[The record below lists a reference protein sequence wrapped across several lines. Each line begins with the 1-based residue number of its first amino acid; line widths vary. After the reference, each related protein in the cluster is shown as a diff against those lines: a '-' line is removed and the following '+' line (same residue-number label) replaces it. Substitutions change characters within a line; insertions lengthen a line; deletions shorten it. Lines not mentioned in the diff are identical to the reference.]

1 MKIILANPRGFCAG
15 VYMAID
21 VVDQLLDICPQET
34 IYVYHEIVHNMHVV
48 NRFRDR
54 GVKFIEDIS
63 EVPNGSIVVFSAHGV
78 SPALRAEAAER
89 SLTAIDA
96 TCPLVTKVHN
106 EAIRYAKAGYQI
118 LLVGHLNHQE
128 VVGTRG
134 EAPEAIQVVESPA
147 DIANLKIIDPNKLV
161 YLTQTTLSTDD
172 ADVIIKA
179 LKATFPNLKEPPS
192 SDICYATTNR
202 QRAVRAIAPDADLV
216 LVVGSR
222 NSSNSVRL
230 TEISQNV
237 GTNARL
243 IDDKSELQP
252 EWFDGVKTVLITAGA
267 SAPEDLV
274 HDLIVELIE
283 RYGGEV
289 EQRDV
294 YHEEVEFGL
303 PGTLKDL
310 MRKRGTDPAHRKVVR
325 QDSGPLLHAW
335 LEERGIQHRTVDL
348 TIGATN

>member
-1 MKIILANPRGFCAG
+1 MSLA
-15 VYMAID
+15 
-21 VVDQLLDICPQET
+21 
-34 IYVYHEIVHNMHVV
+34 
-48 NRFRDR
+48 
-54 GVKFIEDIS
+54 
-63 EVPNGSIVVFSAHGV
+63 
-78 SPALRAEAAER
+78 
-89 SLTAIDA
+89 
-96 TCPLVTKVHN
+96 
-106 EAIRYAKAGYQI
+106 
-118 LLVGHLNHQE
+118 
-128 VVGTRG
+128 RG
-134 EAPEAIQVVESPA
+134 EAPDSIQVVESPA
-147 DIANLKIIDPNKLV
+147 DIPGLRIDDPEKLI

-172 ADVIIKA
+172 AGVIIRA
-179 LKATFPNLKEPPS
+179 LKEAFPSIKEPPA

>member
-21 VVDQLLDICPQET
+21 VVDQLLDICPDET

-54 GVKFIEDIS
+54 GVKFIEELS

-89 SLTAIDA
+89 NLTAVDA

-118 LLVGHLNHQE
+118 LLVGHADHQE
-128 VVGTRG
+128 IIGTRG
-134 EAPEAIQVVESPA
+134 EAPHCTQVVECPE
-147 DIANLKIIDPNKLV
+147 DIPDLVIQDPNKLV

-172 ADVIIKA
+172 ANVIIAA
-179 LKATFPNLKEPPS
+179 LKKAFPGLKEPPS
-192 SDICYATTNR
+192 EDICYATTNR
-202 QRAVRAIAPDADLV
+202 QRAVRALAPQADLV

-230 TEISQNV
+230 TEISQNM
-237 GTNARL
+237 GTPARL
-243 IDDKSELQP
+243 IDDRSELKAD
-252 EWFDGVKTVLITAGA
+252 WFDGVGTLLVTAGA

-274 HDLIVELIE
+274 QALIVDLVE
-283 RYGGEV
+283 RFGGEV
-289 EQRDV
+289 EQHDV
-294 YHEEVEFGL
+294 YHEQVEFGL
-303 PGTLKDL
+303 PGTLKEQ
-310 MRKRGTDPAHRKVVR
+310 MRKRGIDPTGRRVLRK
-325 QDSGPLLHAW
+325 DADEAMGAW
-335 LEERGIQHRTVDL
+335 LDRHGIAHRTVDL
-348 TIGATN
+348 TVGATQ